1 MTFALRDYQQEAHCA
16 VLDSLGRGYRSQ
28 IVTAATGTGKTIL
41 FAALIRSFLAEGK
54 KVLVLAPRRDL
65 ISQAYLKIQ
74 NTCDLREE
82 YSEIDKEMGVLHF
95 DPSAL
100 VVVGCIN
107 TCYKETRLQGWTP
120 DTIICDEAHFCL
132 SDMWTALFARFPDAI
147 RIGVTAT
154 AMRGDDR
161 PVFYEHIDGSKQMLG
176 EGKKSREAL
185 PEECAFQKH
194 VFDYPIEDAINDG
207 WLVEPRVFVVH
218 TKTDLSK
225 VKRARNDMGDME
237 FNQKS
242 LNEALETSDKAIAD
256 RINLAITTWRMEAA
270 ARPTVVFC
278 PSVKYAHWAAKLWQQ
293 AGFRAVA
300 MDCETDNAQRDTLRQ
315 DIIDGKIQVACNFGL
330 WTHGTDIPEWSSEV
344 ILRPTQSQALVNQM
358 VGRVTRP
365 EDRIAHALGSLPT
378 AEERLAL
385 IAGSGKPDSIIID
398 VVDIC
403 GKHKLAT
410 LPTMLKLPPG
420 LDLQGHKLTEAAKL
434 VKEFD
439 SVRAQV
445 LHDCPA
451 TYEELLASI
460 ERVSILNNSGARHRD
475 RWMVTEDGSF
485 RHGRTPPGYQATLTQ
500 EGEQWRL
507 QVTHGEKTLFEKAAK
522 PDREVKDYFD
532 MAHVI
537 VDHAI
542 TEHKEANGGRGTLDW
557 IRSFK
562 DGGRGTL
569 YHLHNAKLTDEQI
582 DRLTPKQ
589 VQAIVQPLRDA
600 YFARKNQRF
609 DTSRLEEAG

>member
-1 MTFALRDYQQEAHCA
+1 MTFALRNYQQEGHDA
-16 VLDSLGRGYRSQ
+16 VITALAGGQRS
-28 IVTAATGTGKTIL
+28 ILLTAATGSGKTVL
-41 FAALIRSFLAEGK
+41 FSALIRTFLPRRQR
-54 KVLVLAPRRDL
+54 VLVLAPRRDL
-65 ISQAYLKIQ
+65 ISQAYLKIR

-107 TCYKETRLQGWTP
+107 TCYKEPRLQGWIP
-120 DTIICDEAHFCL
+120 DVIICDEAHFCL
-132 SDMWTALFARFPDAI
+132 SDMWTALFARFPVAI

-154 AMRGDDR
+154 AMRGDDK
-161 PVFYEHIDGSKQMLG
+161 PVFYEHIDGSKQILG

-185 PEECAFQKH
+185 PAECAFQKH
-194 VFDYPIEDAINDG
+194 VYDYPIEDAIGDG
-207 WLVEPRVFVVH
+207 WLVEPRVFVVR
-218 TKTDLSK
+218 TKTDLSG
-225 VKRARNDMGDME
+225 VKRARNSAGDME
-237 FNQKS
+237 FNQRS
-242 LNEALETSDKAIAD
+242 LNEALERSDKTITS
-256 RINLAITTWRMEAA
+256 RINLAISVWKREASD
-270 ARPTVVFC
+270 RPTVVFC

-330 WTHGTDIPEWSSEV
+330 WTHGTDIPEWSCEV

-365 EDRIAHALGSLPT
+365 EDRIAHALGYLPT

-410 LPTMLKLPPG
+410 VPTMLKLPPG

-460 ERVSILNNSGARHRD
+460 ERVSILNKSGARHRD

-485 RHGRTPPGYQATLTQ
+485 RHGRVPPGYQATLTQ

-507 QVTHGEKTLFEKAAK
+507 QVTHGKKTLFEKAAK
-522 PDREVKDYFD
+522 PDREVKEYFD

-542 TEHKEANGGRGTLDW
+542 TEHKEAHSGRGTLDW
-557 IRSFK
+557 IRGFK

-569 YHLHNAKLTDEQI
+569 YHLHGAKFTDEQI
-582 DRLTPKQ
+582 DRLTKTQ

-609 DTSRLEEAG
+609 GTSRIAEAG